1 MYRRPCI
8 AGHVSPAVYRRPCI
22 ARPCID
28 WAVEHLLP
36 LELSNSAG
44 LTKADNQLHV
54 HLWLF
59 TERAYWDEDLRAWA
73 GCWNSRKQN
82 KIIDPAVFQA
92 EQPHF
97 TSRPQLLDGVEDPFS
112 GRRVGLV
119 RRRRRTVPLRMSTLE
134 EIAEE
139 ARRKR

>member
-1 MYRRPCI
+1 
-8 AGHVSPAVYRRPCI
+8 
-22 ARPCID
+22 
-28 WAVEHLLP
+28 
-36 LELSNSAG
+36 